1 MYSLAMTFL
10 YKSVEKLGQ
19 KIILAKEVIEAKQ
32 ELKAPTFMEYYS
44 NPGKYKNRRF
54 FEVFVFIL

>member
-10 YKSVEKLGQ
+10 FKSIEKIGQ
-19 KIILAKEVIEAKQ
+19 KIILAKDELEAKE

-44 NPGKYKNRRF
+44 NPKKYKNRRF
-54 FEVFVFIL
+54 F

>member
-10 YKSVEKLGQ
+10 CKSVENLGQ

-44 NPGKYKNRRF
+44 NPEKYKDRRF
-54 FEVFVFIL
+54 F